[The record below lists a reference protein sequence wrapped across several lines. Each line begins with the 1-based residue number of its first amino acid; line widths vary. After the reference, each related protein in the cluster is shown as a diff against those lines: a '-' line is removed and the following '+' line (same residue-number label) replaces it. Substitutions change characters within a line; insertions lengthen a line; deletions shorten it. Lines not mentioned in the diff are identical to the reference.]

1 MRVLNYT
8 EAIKS
13 GDWKLDTMLYALNQL
28 KDFGEKDKHFYDA
41 ESVFQNVFWGV
52 YELFILEDDGY
63 KGCLVTR
70 MCLST
75 SGARYVDVICCI
87 GTFKGKFEEYMTA
100 FLQKVKEKYA
110 ADKPAFYKINGRLG
124 WSKYFNRLGMH
135 EMSRVYAGS
144 FHYGEQ

>member
-13 GDWKLDTMLYALNQL
+13 GDLKLDTMLYALNKL
-28 KDFGEKDKHFYDA
+28 KYFGEKDKHFYDA
-41 ESVFQNVFWGV
+41 ESVFQNVFWSV

-70 MCLST
+70 MCIST
-75 SGARYVDVICCI
+75 SGERYVDVICCI
-87 GTFKGKFEEYMTA
+87 GTFKGKFEEYITA

-110 ADKPAFYKINGRLG
+110 ADKPAFYKINGRVG
-124 WSKYFNRLGMH
+124 WSGYFKNLGMH
-135 EMSRVYAGS
+135 EMSRAYAGS
-144 FHYGEQ
+144 FHYGD